1 MTQVSENFS
10 ASLVPLDS
18 IDPAL
23 VEDVL
28 DRAFGTDRHSRT
40 AYRVREGTEWLQAL
54 SFAALD
60 DDDLLVGTIQVWP
73 TALTVPD
80 RRPMPMLMVGPVA
93 VIPERQK
100 EGFGRALMTAMASA
114 ISPQAP
120 LPRVL
125 IGDPEYYG
133 AFGFTAAPTQRWSLP
148 GPFERHRLMVA
159 CDNPAILPEKGHLGP
174 WIG

>member
-1 MTQVSENFS
+1 MAHPDPAPS
-10 ASLVPLDS
+10 ASIVPLDS

-40 AYRVREGTEWLQAL
+40 AYRVREGTDWLPAL

-60 DDDLLVGTIQVWP
+60 ADDLLVGTIQVWP
-73 TALTVPD
+73 VALGD
-80 RRPMPMLMVGPVA
+80 EGKRPIPMLMVGPVA
-93 VIPERQK
+93 VVPERQN
-100 EGFGRALMTAMASA
+100 EGFGHALMAAMASA
-114 ISPQAP
+114 LSPAAP

-133 AFGFTAAPTQRWSLP
+133 KFGYSAAPTHGWALP
-148 GPFERHRLMVA
+148 GPFERHRLLVA
-159 CDNPAILPEKGHLGP
+159 CDNPGILPEKGHLGP